1 MKILEKYILKSFVS
15 SFLFCITLL
24 IVLGIIGDIL
34 GFLDDI
40 FKHDIPLGSIMAFY
54 FYLAPFAFVNMLP
67 FACLLSA
74 VYVFNTLSKNHEV
87 TAVVAS
93 GLSLWELLRP
103 VLLVTFLFCLVA
115 FIVND
120 RVVPSTMEKSNRIKK
135 EELQTEKEP
144 VVPVLESPPAIIE
157 KQDSSIQPEALL
169 NKTVY
174 ESAETVIDESDPPH
188 HEAEI
193 IAEDL
198 KVEPEKGVKVQEV
211 TSWTDS
217 HAVQQEEGVN
227 LPGTLQ
233 IAYPRY
239 QENAPPNYPALAR
252 KRGQEGA
259 VILQVLVNRE
269 GRVDELEI
277 DTSSDFTLLD
287 RAALS
292 AVRKWSFEP
301 GRRGEERIPMWVKV
315 P

>member
-1 MKILEKYILKSFVS
+1 MFHYRLAPSNNRSRMLVAVLLAIVLHMGLMNFEFTPKPVLVPSVTLPHSVSIFLQQTSFVQ
-15 SFLFCITLL
+15 T
-24 IVLGIIGDIL
+24 
-34 GFLDDI
+34 
-40 FKHDIPLGSIMAFY
+40 P
-54 FYLAPFAFVNMLP
+54 
-67 FACLLSA
+67 
-74 VYVFNTLSKNHEV
+74 EQ
-87 TAVVAS
+87 
-93 GLSLWELLRP
+93 P
-103 VLLVTFLFCLVA
+103 VKKTQN
-115 FIVND
+115 IN
-120 RVVPSTMEKSNRIKK
+120 PIKK
-135 EELQTEKEP
+135 ELETKKEP
-144 VVPVLESPPAIIE
+144 VVPVLESPPAKIE
-157 KQDSSIQPEALL
+157 KQDSSTQPEALL

-174 ESAETVIDESDPPH
+174 ESAETAEKKSETVIDESDPPY

-198 KVEPEKGVKVQEV
+198 KVEPEKGLKVQEV
-211 TSWTDS
+211 TSRTDS

-233 IAYPRY
+233 MAYPRY

-301 GRRGEERIPMWVKV
+301 GMRGKERIPMWVKV
-315 P
+315 PVTFKLK

>member
-1 MKILEKYILKSFVS
+1 MFHYRLAPSNNRSRMLVAVLLAIVLHMGLMNFEFTPKPVLVPSVTLPHSVSIFLQQNSFVQ
-15 SFLFCITLL
+15 TPEQPDNKTQ
-24 IVLGIIGDIL
+24 DIN
-34 GFLDDI
+34 
-40 FKHDIPLGSIMAFY
+40 P
-54 FYLAPFAFVNMLP
+54 
-67 FACLLSA
+67 
-74 VYVFNTLSKNHEV
+74 
-87 TAVVAS
+87 
-93 GLSLWELLRP
+93 
-103 VLLVTFLFCLVA
+103 
-115 FIVND
+115 
-120 RVVPSTMEKSNRIKK
+120 IKK

-233 IAYPRY
+233 MAYPRY

-301 GRRGEERIPMWVKV
+301 GMRGKERIPMWVKV
-315 P
+315 PVTFKLK